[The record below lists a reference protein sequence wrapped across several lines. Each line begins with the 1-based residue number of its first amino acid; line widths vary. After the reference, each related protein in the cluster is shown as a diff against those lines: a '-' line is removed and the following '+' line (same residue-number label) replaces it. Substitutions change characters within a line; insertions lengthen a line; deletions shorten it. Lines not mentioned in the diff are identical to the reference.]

1 MRNYCER
8 EGWNVLGEYV
18 DEGASAAKES
28 ALQRPE
34 FRRMLDDAEN
44 HRIDVLVVHKLDR
57 FSRNLSVTVQT
68 LAKLDSWGADFVSLS
83 EQIDPKTPMGRLML
97 KFMASLAEWYSDN
110 LSTEIAKGRRER
122 AEQGLPNGDL
132 PFGYVPGPTA
142 KTPPVPLESE
152 AKLVKELFE
161 RYASGQYSFAVLA
174 DWINGCGVSPRSKRG
189 KTAFT
194 EDSVRGIVSNNFYRG
209 VVKYRGAEKPGRHE
223 PIVSD
228 ELWFLCERT
237 RGSRRKK
244 SSSVSPSRRRFTCCR
259 DCCLAPSAMVSS
271 GASLHGLGL
280 GIKTTRDTA
289 SACVLTSARR
299 SSARLLTCR

>member
-44 HRIDVLVVHKLDR
+44 QRIDVLVVHKLDR

-110 LSTEIAKGRRER
+110 LSTEVAKGRRER
-122 AEQGLPNGDL
+122 AEQGLPNGDI
-132 PFGYVPGPTA
+132 PGTH
-142 KTPPVPLESE
+142 PPP
-152 AKLVKELFE
+152 A
-161 RYASGQYSFAVLA
+161 
-174 DWINGCGVSPRSKRG
+174 PRSRQCRSRARPSWFESSMRSTRPVSIRSVTSQTGSTKRALG
-189 KTAFT
+189 HALSGERLASPKTLSGT
-194 EDSVRGIVSNNFYRG
+194 SS
-209 VVKYRGAEKPGRHE
+209 
-223 PIVSD
+223 PIPSSE
-228 ELWFLCERT
+228 EL
-237 RGSRRKK
+237 
-244 SSSVSPSRRRFTCCR
+244 
-259 DCCLAPSAMVSS
+259 
-271 GASLHGLGL
+271 
-280 GIKTTRDTA
+280 
-289 SACVLTSARR
+289 
-299 SSARLLTCR
+299 